1 MARKEIETLIVGG
14 DDSNHAGTAKGEII
28 VATFSFL
35 QEDSIVKS
43 FPNTRNYPETLKWL
57 DSTSRDY
64 RYSLLTSEKYRHSDQ
79 NLVAIVPI
87 LIRGYMEENEIYA
100 KCLKVFLDG
109 RLQKGSRKIITDEFL
124 GNFGIESIVVD
135 NFIKKNTFAKNN
147 FEKHPRCPAVV
158 YHADALAN
166 HIYSTSLENSRLVYT
181 D

>member
-87 LIRGYMEENEIYA
+87 LIRGYMEENEIYS

-135 NFIKKNTFAKNN
+135 NFIKKNTLAKNH

-158 YHADALAN
+158 YHADVLAN